1 MFGGKMLHADGT
13 NFKSYRIIAGPG
25 RVGAGGG
32 GKGGSCP
39 QGT

>member
-1 MFGGKMLHADGT
+1 MFWGKMLHADGT

-25 RVGAGGG
+25 RVGGKK
-32 GKGGSCP
+32 KGGSCP